1 MNEDITRLMLLDNIR
16 NCNYREEHHIDED
29 DDDDI
34 RNILNSI
41 RSNRESL
48 HEDFNNMN
56 QQSDSINMENIQP
69 LSSTIND
76 WKNNIRQ
83 NLQSNVQFESFL
95 YYPKD
100 NDVTVNFSVSDMN
113 NAKIQMR
120 LNDSSGNGIYVW
132 MDSVQLNDTNIVK
145 IQHIKTSYDNWRS
158 SLIKDGTILDD
169 IQKLSKNK

>member
-132 MDSVQLNDTNIVK
+132 MDSVQLNDTNIAK

>member
-120 LNDSSGNGIYVW
+120 WLNLMLEENQVFMYSIW
-132 MDSVQLNDTNIVK
+132 KKRK
-145 IQHIKTSYDNWRS
+145 ISKQEKILIIKM
-158 SLIKDGTILDD
+158 
-169 IQKLSKNK
+169 

>member
-1 MNEDITRLMLLDNIR
+1 MLLDNIR

-132 MDSVQLNDTNIVK
+132 MDSVQLNDTNIAK